1 VAWQGAHDVA
11 VLNLDDPTTLAIHT
25 GATSLVRGFS
35 LSHQPRHGGFLDA
48 DGRLVLTD
56 GDRRTPLL
64 AANELRVPGRHN
76 IANALAAAIVG
87 GVFDIP
93 PDVVGEELRGFE
105 GVSRRLETVAE
116 KDGVL
121 WVNDSAATTPDATIK
136 ALDAF
141 DRPAVVILGGVGKG
155 ADFAELSGVVVKRA
169 RAAVLIGKAADEI
182 ASALDAAGAARAG
195 IHVERADTLEA
206 AVAAA
211 RRLAQPGDV
220 VLLSPACASFD
231 MFSSAD
237 ERGDRF
243 TALVRAFTE
252 PVRS

>member
-1 VAWQGAHDVA
+1 
-11 VLNLDDPTTLAIHT
+11 
-25 GATSLVRGFS
+25 
-35 LSHQPRHGGFLDA
+35 
-48 DGRLVLTD
+48 
-56 GDRRTPLL
+56 
-64 AANELRVPGRHN
+64 
-76 IANALAAAIVG
+76 
-87 GVFDIP
+87 
-93 PDVVGEELRGFE
+93 
-105 GVSRRLETVAE
+105 
-116 KDGVL
+116 VL
-121 WVNDSAATTPDATIK
+121 WVNDSASTTPDATIK

-155 ADFAELSGVVVKRA
+155 ADFGELARVVVKRA
-169 RAAVLIGKAADEI
+169 RAAVLIGRAADEI
-182 ASALDAAGAARAG
+182 AGALDAAGAARAG
-195 IHVERADTLEA
+195 VTVERANTLED

-211 RRLAQPGDV
+211 RKLAQTGDV